1 MPYRNIQRIGAF
13 IVILCF
19 HILPNSG
26 TISAD
31 TIILKDGQ
39 TFENVKTSLRQD
51 HVLVQDEK
59 GKIEKIDLTLV
70 EKILVSEIKKS
81 EVVQEEKKEYINIK
95 KFYFSL
101 NGSSWN
107 TKVSEGI
114 NFNRGYSLTDV
125 RTNVVNIDPYF
136 ERRYTV
142 NVRTL
147 SLNGEYRPTKS
158 NFGFSLG
165 LEQNSYSFPDQRI
178 SPLIGMNTYIALNT
192 TQEYQTLSSI
202 SLSSFLT
209 NQLDGKFTQ
218 SSGKFSIETLS
229 LSPGVKYYILISES
243 FFWFVQGGFG
253 FGKSYENGIYS
264 KPLTQTV
271 LLVGTGIQWESD
283 LYFFNAALQFRK
295 TDLVGSVNSYHF
307 QEPIFMIGTG
317 FKL

>member
-1 MPYRNIQRIGAF
+1 MPLRNTQKIGVF
-13 IVILCF
+13 LVILCF
-19 HILPNSG
+19 HVLPNLG
-26 TISAD
+26 KISAD

-39 TFENVKTSLRQD
+39 TFENVKTSLGQN

-70 EKILVSEIKKS
+70 EKILISGIKKP
-81 EVVQEEKKEYINIK
+81 EAAQEEKKEYKNIK

-107 TKVSEGI
+107 SKVSEGI
-114 NFNRGYSLTDV
+114 NFNRGYSLTDAI
-125 RTNVVNIDPYF
+125 TNVVNIDPYF

-147 SLNGEYRPTKS
+147 SLNGEYRPKS
-158 NFGFSLG
+158 NFGFLLG

-178 SPLIGMNTYIALNT
+178 SPLIGINTFIALNT
-192 TQEYQTLSSI
+192 TQEYQTLSSV
-202 SLSSFLT
+202 SLNSFLV

-218 SSGKFSIETLS
+218 SSGKFSIETIS
-229 LSPGVKYYILISES
+229 LSPGVKYYIPISES

-271 LLVGTGIQWESD
+271 ILVGIGIQRESD

-295 TDLVGSVNSYHF
+295 TDLIGSVNSYHF
-307 QEPIFMIGTG
+307 QEPIFMVGTG

>member
-1 MPYRNIQRIGAF
+1 MPLRNTQKIGVF
-13 IVILCF
+13 LVILCF
-19 HILPNSG
+19 HVLPNLG
-26 TISAD
+26 KISAD

-70 EKILVSEIKKS
+70 EKILISEIKKP
-81 EVVQEEKKEYINIK
+81 EVTQEKKEYKNIK

-107 TKVSEGI
+107 SKVSEGI

-147 SLNGEYRPTKS
+147 SLNGEYRPKS
-158 NFGFSLG
+158 NFGFLLG

-178 SPLIGMNTYIALNT
+178 SPLVGINTYIALNT
-192 TQEYQTLSSI
+192 TQEYQTLSSV
-202 SLSSFLT
+202 SLSSFLV

-218 SSGKFSIETLS
+218 SSGKFSIETIS
-229 LSPGVKYYILISES
+229 LSPGVKYYIPISES
-243 FFWFVQGGFG
+243 FFGLF
-253 FGKSYENGIYS
+253 K
-264 KPLTQTV
+264 
-271 LLVGTGIQWESD
+271 
-283 LYFFNAALQFRK
+283 
-295 TDLVGSVNSYHF
+295 VGSGSGKVTKTEFTLNH
-307 QEPIFMIGTG
+307 
-317 FKL
+317 

>member
-19 HILPNSG
+19 QFG
-26 TISAD
+26 KISAD

-81 EVVQEEKKEYINIK
+81 EVIQEEKKEYINIK

-107 TKVSEGI
+107 SKVSEGI
-114 NFNRGYSLTDV
+114 NFNRGYSLTD
-125 RTNVVNIDPYF
+125 TTTYIVNIDPYF
-136 ERRYTV
+136 GRRYTV
-142 NVRTL
+142 NVQTL
-147 SLNGEYRPTKS
+147 SLNGEYRPKS

-178 SPLIGMNTYIALNT
+178 SPLIGINTYIALNT
-192 TQEYQTLSSI
+192 TQEYQTLSSV

-209 NQLDGKFTQ
+209 NQLNGKFTQ

-229 LSPGVKYYILISES
+229 LSPGIKYYIPISES

-253 FGKSYENGIYS
+253 FGKSYENGVYS

>member
-1 MPYRNIQRIGAF
+1 MFYKNTQRIVVF
-13 IVILCF
+13 LVILSSY
-19 HILPNSG
+19 ILLNSEK
-26 TISAD
+26 ISAD

-51 HVLVQDEK
+51 HVLVQDKK

-81 EVVQEEKKEYINIK
+81 EVIQEEKKEYKNIK
-95 KFYFSL
+95 KFYFSI

-107 TKVSEGI
+107 SKVSEGI
-114 NFNRGYSLTDV
+114 NFDRGYSLMDV

-136 ERRYTV
+136 ERKYTV
-142 NVRTL
+142 NVRTI
-147 SLNGEYRPTKS
+147 SLNGEYRPKP

-178 SPLIGMNTYIALNT
+178 SPLIGMNTYDTLNT
-192 TQEYQTLSSI
+192 TQEYQTFSSV
-202 SLSSFLT
+202 SLSSFLI
-209 NQLDGKFTQ
+209 NQFGGKFTQ
-218 SSGKFSIETLS
+218 SSGKFSIETIS
-229 LSPGVKYYILISES
+229 ISPGVKYYIPISES

-253 FGKSYENGIYS
+253 FGKSYENGIYT

-283 LYFFNAALQFRK
+283 DLYFFNMTLQFRK
-295 TDLVGSVNSYHF
+295 TDLTGSVNSYHF

>member
-19 HILPNSG
+19 QFG
-26 TISAD
+26 KISAD

-81 EVVQEEKKEYINIK
+81 EVIQEEKKEYINIK

-107 TKVSEGI
+107 SKVSEGI
-114 NFNRGYSLTDV
+114 NFNRGYSLTD
-125 RTNVVNIDPYF
+125 TTTYIVNIDPYF
-136 ERRYTV
+136 GRRYTV
-142 NVRTL
+142 NVQTL
-147 SLNGEYRPTKS
+147 SLNGEYRPKS

-178 SPLIGMNTYIALNT
+178 SPLIGINTYIALNT
-192 TQEYQTLSSI
+192 TQEYQTLSSV

-209 NQLDGKFTQ
+209 NQLNGKFTQ

-229 LSPGVKYYILISES
+229 LSPGIKYYIPISES

-253 FGKSYENGIYS
+253 FGKSYENGVYS

-271 LLVGTGIQWESD
+271 LLVGIGIQWESD

>member
-1 MPYRNIQRIGAF
+1 MPLRNTQKIGVF
-13 IVILCF
+13 LVILCF
-19 HILPNSG
+19 HVLPNLG
-26 TISAD
+26 KISAD

-39 TFENVKTSLRQD
+39 TFENVKTSLGQD

-70 EKILVSEIKKS
+70 EKILISEIKKP
-81 EVVQEEKKEYINIK
+81 EVTQEEKKEYKNSK

-107 TKVSEGI
+107 SKVSEGI

-147 SLNGEYRPTKS
+147 SLNGEYRPKS
-158 NFGFSLG
+158 NFGFLLG

-178 SPLIGMNTYIALNT
+178 SPLIGINTFIALNT
-192 TQEYQTLSSI
+192 TQEYQTLSSV
-202 SLSSFLT
+202 SLNSFLV

-218 SSGKFSIETLS
+218 SSGKFSIETIS
-229 LSPGVKYYILISES
+229 LSPGVKYYIPISES

-271 LLVGTGIQWESD
+271 ILVGIGIQRESD

-295 TDLVGSVNSYHF
+295 TDLIGSVNSYHF
-307 QEPIFMIGTG
+307 QEPIFMVGTG
-317 FKL
+317 LKL

>member
-1 MPYRNIQRIGAF
+1 MPLRNTQKIVF
-13 IVILCF
+13 FLVILCF
-19 HILPNSG
+19 HVLPNLG
-26 TISAD
+26 KISAD

-70 EKILVSEIKKS
+70 EKILISEIKKP
-81 EVVQEEKKEYINIK
+81 EVAQEEKKEYKNIK

-107 TKVSEGI
+107 SKVSEGI
-114 NFNRGYSLTDV
+114 SFNRGYSLTDAI
-125 RTNVVNIDPYF
+125 TNVVNIDPYF

-147 SLNGEYRPTKS
+147 SLNGEYRPKS
-158 NFGFSLG
+158 NFGFLLG

-178 SPLIGMNTYIALNT
+178 SPLIGINTFIALNT
-192 TQEYQTLSSI
+192 TQEYQTLASV
-202 SLSSFLT
+202 SLSSFLV

-218 SSGKFSIETLS
+218 SSGKFSIETIS
-229 LSPGVKYYILISES
+229 LSPGVKYYIPISES

-271 LLVGTGIQWESD
+271 ILVGTGIQWESD

-295 TDLVGSVNSYHF
+295 TDLTGSVNSYHF
-307 QEPIFMIGTG
+307 QEPIFMVGTG

>member
-1 MPYRNIQRIGAF
+1 MLLRNTQKIGF
-13 IVILCF
+13 FLVILCF
-19 HILPNSG
+19 HVLPNLG
-26 TISAD
+26 KISAD

-70 EKILVSEIKKS
+70 EKILISEIKKS
-81 EVVQEEKKEYINIK
+81 EVAQEEKKEYKNIK

-107 TKVSEGI
+107 SKVSEGI
-114 NFNRGYSLTDV
+114 SFNRGYSLTDAI
-125 RTNVVNIDPYF
+125 TNVVNIDPYF

-147 SLNGEYRPTKS
+147 SLNGEYRPKS
-158 NFGFSLG
+158 NFGFLLG

-178 SPLIGMNTYIALNT
+178 SPLIGINTFIALNT
-192 TQEYQTLSSI
+192 TQEYQTLSSV
-202 SLSSFLT
+202 SLSSFLV

-218 SSGKFSIETLS
+218 SSGKFSIETIS
-229 LSPGVKYYILISES
+229 LSPGVKYYIPISES

-271 LLVGTGIQWESD
+271 ILVGTGIQWESD

-295 TDLVGSVNSYHF
+295 TDLTGSVNSYHF
-307 QEPIFMIGTG
+307 QEPIFMVGTG
-317 FKL
+317 LKL

>member
-1 MPYRNIQRIGAF
+1 MFYRNTQRIVVF
-13 IVILCF
+13 IVILCS
-19 HILPNSG
+19 HILLNSEK
-26 TISAD
+26 ISAN
-31 TIILKDGQ
+31 TVILKDGQ

-81 EVVQEEKKEYINIK
+81 EVTQEEKEYKNIK
-95 KFYFSL
+95 KFYFSI

-107 TKVSEGI
+107 SKVSEGI
-114 NFNRGYSLTDV
+114 NFDRGYSLTDV

-136 ERRYTV
+136 ERKYTV

-147 SLNGEYRPTKS
+147 SLNGEYRPKS

-178 SPLIGMNTYIALNT
+178 SPLIGMNTYDTLNT
-192 TQEYQTLSSI
+192 TQEYQTLSSV
-202 SLSSFLT
+202 SLSSFLI
-209 NQLDGKFTQ
+209 NQFGGKFTQ
-218 SSGKFSIETLS
+218 SSGKFSIETISLLS
-229 LSPGVKYYILISES
+229 GVKYYIPISES

-253 FGKSYENGIYS
+253 FGKSYENGIYT
-264 KPLTQTV
+264 KALIQTA
-271 LLVGTGIQWESD
+271 LLIGTGIQWESD
-283 LYFFNAALQFRK
+283 LYFFNMTLQFRK
-295 TDLVGSVNSYHF
+295 TDLTGSVNSYHF

>member
-13 IVILCF
+13 IIILCF

-136 ERRYTV
+136 ERRY
-142 NVRTL
+142 RK
-147 SLNGEYRPTKS
+147 RS
-158 NFGFSLG
+158 N
-165 LEQNSYSFPDQRI
+165 SFFKRRI
-178 SPLIGMNTYIALNT
+178 SSHQIELWFFTWTGTKLLFFSGSTYLSFGRN
-192 TQEYQTLSSI
+192 EYIHCSKYNSGI
-202 SLSSFLT
+202 S
-209 NQLDGKFTQ
+209 N
-218 SSGKFSIETLS
+218 
-229 LSPGVKYYILISES
+229 S
-243 FFWFVQGGFG
+243 FFYFLRFVSDQSIGR
-253 FGKSYENGIYS
+253 KIY
-264 KPLTQTV
+264 P
-271 LLVGTGIQWESD
+271 E
-283 LYFFNAALQFRK
+283 
-295 TDLVGSVNSYHF
+295 
-307 QEPIFMIGTG
+307 
-317 FKL
+317 